1 MKNQEKSGE
10 EEQLKRLANF
20 TMENA
25 RDAILWIGPKSRII
39 YCNQAAC
46 LLLGYTKEEVIG
58 KHPGEISPAL
68 QPDGQDSVSKAET
81 LNKEVREGSSQL
93 FEWVHHRKDGSEFI
107 AEVKLHQITI
117 QDEMLSLAVLR
128 DITERKD
135 AEAAAQEERQ
145 RLARDLHDGV
155 SQTLW
160 SASLIADVLPE
171 EKRADGFGILRVVAN
186 LAVVIGPAIGGL
198 LATRS
203 YTLLFIID
211 VITSVITAAVFFLFV
226 PETKPEVVPD
236 PGEIAGEDLTLF
248 ETLAGYLKVTK
259 DQIFMVFLMGSVLMV
274 LAYMQMNTT
283 LSVYLRD
290 VHGIPDRGYGL
301 LLSMNAAMVVL
312 FQFWITRKIRHLA
325 PMKVMA
331 WGMVIY
337 AVGFS
342 MYGFVSTIWLFVTAM
357 VIITIAE
364 MLVSPVG
371 QAIVAKLSP
380 EDMRG
385 RYMAVY
391 GFSWTIPM
399 AIGPLAAGL
408 IMDNYDPNW
417 VWYASGIIMLLA
429 GSIFAGLQLKAAG
442 RFENIN
448 GDKQTPEL
456 EVTSG

>member
-1 MKNQEKSGE
+1 MLNR
-10 EEQLKRLANF
+10 LKTIINEYPRTF
-20 TMENA
+20 
-25 RDAILWIGPKSRII
+25 WIV
-39 YCNQAAC
+39 
-46 LLLGYTKEEVIG
+46 LLGMFIDKLGGMLVFPFFGLYITSRYNVGMTEVGLLFTIFAITSVFG
-58 KHPGEISPAL
+58 SLLGGALTDKYGRKIIIIFGLVISALSSLLFAFAPSLNFIYLAGVIVGFFGDMAGPA
-68 QPDGQDSVSKAET
+68 
-81 LNKEVREGSSQL
+81 
-93 FEWVHHRKDGSEFI
+93 
-107 AEVKLHQITI
+107 
-117 QDEMLSLAVLR
+117 
-128 DITERKD
+128 
-135 AEAAAQEERQ
+135 Q
-145 RLARDLHDGV
+145 RAM
-155 SQTLW
+155 
-160 SASLIADVLPE
+160 IADVLPE

>member
-1 MKNQEKSGE
+1 MLNR
-10 EEQLKRLANF
+10 LKTIINEYPRTF
-20 TMENA
+20 
-25 RDAILWIGPKSRII
+25 WIV
-39 YCNQAAC
+39 
-46 LLLGYTKEEVIG
+46 LLGMFIDKLGGMLVFPFFGLYITSRYNVGMTEVGLLFTIFAITSVFG
-58 KHPGEISPAL
+58 SLLGGALTDKYGRKIIIIFGLVISALSSLLFAFAPSLNFIYLAGVIVGFFGDMAGPA
-68 QPDGQDSVSKAET
+68 
-81 LNKEVREGSSQL
+81 
-93 FEWVHHRKDGSEFI
+93 HR
-107 AEVKLHQITI
+107 A
-117 QDEMLSLAVLR
+117 M
-128 DITERKD
+128 
-135 AEAAAQEERQ
+135 
-145 RLARDLHDGV
+145 
-155 SQTLW
+155 
-160 SASLIADVLPE
+160 IADVLPE
-171 EKRADGFGILRVVAN
+171 EKRADGFGIMRVVAN

-364 MLVSPVG
+364 MLVSPIG